1 MYMPAVRPSVPVR
14 PSFILFIFSYS
25 SLYTRPLSFF
35 ALILH
40 STPPMTTMDGIKKL
54 EAPRKIVTDL
64 WGPE

>member
-1 MYMPAVRPSVPVR
+1 MPAVRPSRSVP
-14 PSFILFIFSYS
+14 PSFFSYFLTPPYILALS
-25 SLYTRPLSFF
+25 SFF